1 MEPGGEPFASFETWA
16 SARQHGLLRSAVLIT
31 GDIHRAEDLVQD
43 ALFKM
48 ALRWDRLRG
57 GNPDAYVRTIVY
69 RTHVSWWRARRET
82 PVAHVQDTAGPIDDA
97 ERPLIVQDALARLTA
112 KQRAVLVLR
121 YFDDLTESETA
132 HVLGVSVGSVKK
144 HAAVAKQRLREV
156 APELEDLADLRDDT
170 P

>member
-1 MEPGGEPFASFETWA
+1 MEPGGDPFASFESWA
-16 SARQHGLLRSAVLIT
+16 AARQHGLLRSAFLIT

-48 ALRWDRLRG
+48 AFRWDRLG
-57 GNPDAYVRTIVY
+57 GGSPDAYVRTIVY

-82 PVAHVQDTAGPIDDA
+82 PVANVQDTARQVDDA
-97 ERPLIVQDALARLTA
+97 ELPLIVQDALARLTA

-121 YFDDLTESETA
+121 YFDDLTETETA
-132 HVLGVSVGSVKK
+132 LVLGVSVGSVKK
-144 HAAVAKQRLREV
+144 QAAVAKQRLREV
-156 APELEDLADLRDDT
+156 APELKNLADLRDDT